1 MHLPKSK
8 LVNDSFECLWLKSSS
23 SSSISG
29 STICCLLS
37 GTLKEMVIEYKWSV
51 PSIQIHTHVLSCKCA
66 ILHHVIS
73 WTFIGFLLEVH
84 RGLGVWYG
92 TILFIPIIILY
103 HWWDPIWIHENVT
116 AEKRG
121 LIKKL
126 DKHGGCS
133 INNLCFSKE
142 CIGVWTIQGKEIAQ
156 NDPAAFAG

>member
-8 LVNDSFECLWLKSSS
+8 LVNDSFECRWLKSSS

-126 DKHGGCS
+126 DKHSGCG
-133 INNLCFSKE
+133 INNLCFYKN
-142 CIGVWTIQGKEIAQ
+142 CIGTYLNSLG
-156 NDPAAFAG
+156 G